1 MNPEMDS
8 RPRLAPGC
16 RLGENNQQRVLL
28 MPERALR
35 LNGPSLEIV
44 ERCDGKHT
52 VQQIVSELQQIYS
65 KAEPK
70 KVEADI
76 LNYLSRLHD
85 HRPLNFAASLLFQ
98 APHSSSPFTYL

>member
-1 MNPEMDS
+1 MTADPES
-8 RPRLAPGC
+8 RPRLAPGV
-16 RLGENNQQRVLL
+16 RLGENNQRRVLL

-52 VQQIVSELQQIYS
+52 VQQIISELQQLYS

-70 KVEADI
+70 KVESDI
-76 LNYLSRLHD
+76 LDYLARLND
-85 HRPLNFAASLLFQ
+85 QRAIDFA
-98 APHSSSPFTYL
+98 

>member
-1 MNPEMDS
+1 MQPDLS
-8 RPRLAPGC
+8 SYPRLALGC

-35 LNGPSLEIV
+35 LNGPSLEII

-52 VQQIVSELQQIYS
+52 VQKIISELQQIYS

-70 KVEADI
+70 KVETDI
-76 LNYLSRLHD
+76 LDYLARLRD
-85 HRPLNFAASLLFQ
+85 QRALDFDS
-98 APHSSSPFTYL
+98 

>member
-1 MNPEMDS
+1 
-8 RPRLAPGC
+8 
-16 RLGENNQQRVLL
+16 

-70 KVEADI
+70 KVETDI
-76 LNYLSRLHD
+76 LDYLARLND
-85 HRPLNFAASLLFQ
+85 QRALNFDA
-98 APHSSSPFTYL
+98 

>member
-1 MNPEMDS
+1 MPPERNS

-65 KAEPK
+65 KAQPQR
-70 KVEADI
+70 VEEDI
-76 LNYLSRLHD
+76 LGYL
-85 HRPLNFAASLLFQ
+85 ALLQKERALDFE
-98 APHSSSPFTYL
+98 L